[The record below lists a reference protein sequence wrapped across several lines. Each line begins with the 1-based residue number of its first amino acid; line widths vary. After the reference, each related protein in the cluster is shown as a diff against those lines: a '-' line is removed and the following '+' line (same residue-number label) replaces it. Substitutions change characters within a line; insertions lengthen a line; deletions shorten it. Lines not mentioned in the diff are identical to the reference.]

1 MSPSTVLL
9 FSYGTLQHKSVQIA
23 NFGREL
29 NGRKDS
35 LPGYTRGRVP
45 ITDPDVV
52 ASSGES
58 HYANAVPSSNPED
71 AVSGTVFEITEQDL
85 AAADRYEEPAGY
97 RRVSVTLGSGD
108 RAWVYLCPIDGS
120 SLAIDE

>member
-1 MSPSTVLL
+1 MTPSAVLL

-23 NFGREL
+23 SFGREL
-29 NGRKDS
+29 TGRKDV

-58 HYANAVPSSNPED
+58 YYENAVPASNPED
-71 AVSGTVFEITEQDL
+71 AVSGTVFEITEEDL
-85 AAADRYEEPAGY
+85 AAADQYEEPAGY
-97 RRVSVTLGSGD
+97 RRFSVTLGSGD
-108 RAWVYLCPIDGS
+108 RAWVYLCPMDGS
-120 SLAIDE
+120 SSATDE